1 MPHVDGMP
9 LGHPCWIDLTTS
21 DSDASR
27 LFYESLLGWTSESS
41 GPEYGGYVNFSLGDE
56 VVAGCMD
63 KAGMPDGGIGVPDA
77 WSVYL
82 CVEDAAATA
91 EAATAHGGTV
101 VVPPM
106 EVPGLGI
113 MGFLTDPTGAYVG
126 LWQPLAHKGFGVVA
140 EPNAPGWFE
149 LFTRDFGASIAFYEA
164 VFGWT
169 TASAGDTDE
178 FRYSTLEEG
187 DKAAAGVMDAS
198 GFLPEGVPDHWSVYF
213 SVADTDAAVAKATG
227 LGASLV
233 MGPDETPFGKLA
245 TLTDPTG
252 AVFKLVDGS
261 STPDA

>member
-9 LGHPCWIDLTTS
+9 PGHPCWIDLTTS

-27 LFYESLLGWTSESS
+27 TFYESLLGWTSESS
-41 GPEYGGYVNFSLGDE
+41 GPEFGGYVNFSLGGT

-63 KAGMPDGGIGVPDA
+63 KAGMPDGGIGMPDA

-91 EAATAHGGTV
+91 EAVTANGGTV
-101 VVPPM
+101 VIPPM

-113 MGFLTDPTGAYVG
+113 MGFLTDPTGAFVG
-126 LWQPLAHKGFGVVA
+126 FWQPLAHKGFGVVA
-140 EPNAPGWFE
+140 EPDAPGWFE
-149 LFTRDFGASIAFYEA
+149 LFTRDFAASIAFYET

-169 TASAGDTDE
+169 TASTGDTDE

-187 DKAAAGVMDAS
+187 EKAAAGVMDAS

-213 SVADTDAAVAKATG
+213 SVTDTDAAIAKATG
-227 LGASLV
+227 LGATLV

-252 AVFKLVDGS
+252 AIFKLVDGS
-261 STPDA
+261 TAPAE